1 MSGKV
6 IGVIVLL
13 VFLVIF
19 AIQNTASVKIY
30 FLFWAIESSTVLTV
44 LVSFLVGFLVGWL
57 VWWAGPSRPPKEP
70 TEKTPTP

>member
-19 AIQNTASVKIY
+19 AIQNTQSVTVK
-30 FLFWAIESSTVLTV
+30 FLFWAIETSAVLSV
-44 LVSFLVGFLVGWL
+44 LASFLVGFLVGWL
-57 VWWAGPSRPPKEP
+57 VWWTGPSRPKKEQPK
-70 TEKTPTP
+70 KTPTL

>member
-19 AIQNTASVKIY
+19 AIQNTQPVTVK
-30 FLFWAIESSTVLTV
+30 
-44 LVSFLVGFLVGWL
+44 FLVWALETSAVLSILASFLVGWL
-57 VWWAGPSRPPKEP
+57 VWWTGPSRPKKEQPK
-70 TEKTPTP
+70 KTPPL

>member
-19 AIQNTASVKIY
+19 AIQNTQAVTVK
-30 FLFWAIESSTVLTV
+30 FLAWALETSAVLSI
-44 LVSFLVGFLVGWL
+44 LASFLVGFLVGWL
-57 VWWAGPSRPPKEP
+57 VWWTGPSRPKREQPK
-70 TEKTPTP
+70 KTPTL

>member
-19 AIQNTASVKIY
+19 SIQNTGPVKIN
-30 FLFWAIESSTVLTV
+30 FLFWTVETSAV
-44 LVSFLVGFLVGWL
+44 LFVLGSFLVGFLVGWL
-57 VWWAGPSRPPKEP
+57 VWWTGPSRPKKEQPK
-70 TEKTPTP
+70 KTPAL

>member
-19 AIQNTASVKIY
+19 AIQNTQPVTVK
-30 FLFWAIESSTVLTV
+30 FLAWAVESSAVLTV

-57 VWWAGPSRPPKEP
+57 VWWTAPSRPPKEP
-70 TEKTPTP
+70 TKKTPTP